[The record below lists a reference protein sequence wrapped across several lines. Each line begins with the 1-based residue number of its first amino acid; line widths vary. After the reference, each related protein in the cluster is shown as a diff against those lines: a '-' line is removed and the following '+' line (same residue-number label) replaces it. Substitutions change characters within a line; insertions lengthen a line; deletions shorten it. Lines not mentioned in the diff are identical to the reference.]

1 MDFQDYIISVIPRSS
16 INEVVAE
23 TPGYLK
29 IKLTVAPVHG
39 KANQALATFLA
50 KKFNVSKSQ
59 VEILKG
65 LTSKDKLVRIY
76 LPKSQK

>member
-1 MDFQDYIISVIPRSS
+1 MNSQDYIVSVIPRSS
-16 INEVVAE
+16 VNEVVAE
-23 TPGYLK
+23 NCSYLK
-29 IKLTVAPVHG
+29 IKLTAAPVDG
-39 KANQALATFLA
+39 EANQALVKFLA
-50 KKFNVSKSQ
+50 KKFGIPKSH